1 MRSIPSILSR
11 AALLGAVGLALAC
24 GSDNILN
31 PTMGS
36 GCNVGSLHA
45 GDTVKSAFSD
55 SSCAFVNYFWSDNRV
70 PYESYTVSLTKG
82 KAYMFTESNI
92 PDPTQGGIDLVD
104 AQLTLWGKN
113 ADGVNVPLAASDDEA
128 RGDSGLN
135 SVFFFVAPAS
145 GTYQLVA
152 SSYYWGGFGG
162 YELTMNQCPV
172 LAVLDTAGT
181 YALNLQASPCRRV
194 NAAANAADTSF
205 YSFVSFQADSF
216 ETIHSIVTS
225 AAFTPDW
232 EMFGPGMDFDANIY
246 EYSEATRATS
256 SGADISFTLN
266 EVGGPVTI
274 GVGGNAGETTG
285 AFTLQLTRAFLAPPA
300 PSHRFPG
307 QLALKPA
314 SSRLKRR

>member
-1 MRSIPSILSR
+1 MRSISGLLGRS
-11 AALLGAVGLALAC
+11 ALLVAVCGALAC
-24 GSDNILN
+24 GSDSIVN

-36 GCNVGSLHA
+36 GCNVGALHP
-45 GDTVKSAFSD
+45 GDTVVSAFND

-92 PDPTQGGIDLVD
+92 PDPAQGGRDDVD

-113 ADGVNVPLAASDDEA
+113 ANGINVPLAASDDEA

-135 SVFFFVAPAS
+135 SVIFFVAPTS
-145 GTYQLVA
+145 GTFQLVA
-152 SSYYWGGFGG
+152 TSYYWPGFGG
-162 YELTMNQCPV
+162 YELTMNECPV

-181 YALNLQASPCRRV
+181 YALNLQPSNCRRV
-194 NAAANAADTSF
+194 NAANIAADTSL
-205 YSFVSFQADSF
+205 YSFVSFQVDSF
-216 ETIHSIVTS
+216 ETVHSIVTS

-232 EMFGPGMDFDANIY
+232 EMFGPGMDFDENIY
-246 EYSEATRATS
+246 DYSHAAR
-256 SGADISFTLN
+256 SGVSGGDISITMD
-266 EVGGPVTI
+266 EVGGQVTI
-274 GVGGNAGETTG
+274 GVGGNAAQTTG

-314 SSRLKRR
+314 SSRVKLR